1 MTYKE
6 AKKRAKEIVAK
17 MTVEEKASQLLYNS
31 PAIERLGIHEYNWWN
46 EGSHGVARAGTATVF
61 PHAIALG
68 ATFDPDLVGKV
79 GEVISTEA
87 RVKYN
92 QHIGRGDYDIYKG
105 LTFWTPNINIFRDP
119 RWGRGQETFGEDP
132 YLTATLGVALVG
144 GIQGDGEFLK
154 ASACSKHFA
163 AHSGPEGKRH
173 VFDAVVSEKDMRETY
188 LPAFEKTVKAGVSG
202 VMGAY
207 NRTNGEPCCASPRLM
222 KILYDEWGFEGYFTS
237 DCWAL
242 SDFYK
247 ENGHKIVGTRVE
259 AAAMAL
265 KAGCDLNCGSVYEKL
280 MDAYEEDLITEDD
293 ITKAAEDVYTIR
305 VMLGEFEK
313 ERPYADIPYEKL
325 DCREHRELSLRAASE
340 AMVLLKNDGFLPMDN
355 KKRRIAVVGPNA
367 LSLAALEGNYFGHA
381 SEYITAA
388 DGIRRVFDEADIIV
402 EEGSR
407 LTARKMN
414 AVSGFCNQLSD
425 GVAAAAHADVTVL
438 VLGLDKS
445 VEGEETGISDDY
457 TECGDRKQVGL
468 PTVQRELAEAVCDVC
483 RDVIVVIMAGSTI
496 DVGEKVRK
504 HARAIIQAWYPGALG
519 GLALANILAGKTDPS
534 GRLPL
539 TVYKE
544 DHPIPDF
551 EDYSMNGRTYRY
563 IEGEALYPFGYGLSY
578 TSFEYSGAEITHI
591 DAEKL
596 TVKATVKN
604 AGKVDGVEKVQAYA
618 HFSDSRTET
627 PHFQLCAARAIA
639 LGAGESKTVEID
651 IDRYWL
657 SAVLEDGSR
666 VAPDGGITL
675 FIGGHQP
682 DEVSD
687 KLTGYKCEEIKVK

>member
-1 MTYKE
+1 MPF
-6 AKKRAKEIVAK
+6 
-17 MTVEEKASQLLYNS
+17 L
-31 PAIERLGIHEYNWWN
+31 
-46 EGSHGVARAGTATVF
+46 VF
-61 PHAIALG
+61 
-68 ATFDPDLVGKV
+68 
-79 GEVISTEA
+79 
-87 RVKYN
+87 N
-92 QHIGRGDYDIYKG
+92 
-105 LTFWTPNINIFRDP
+105 
-119 RWGRGQETFGEDP
+119 
-132 YLTATLGVALVG
+132 
-144 GIQGDGEFLK
+144 
-154 ASACSKHFA
+154 
-163 AHSGPEGKRH
+163 
-173 VFDAVVSEKDMRETY
+173 
-188 LPAFEKTVKAGVSG
+188 
-202 VMGAY
+202 AY
-207 NRTNGEPCCASPRLM
+207 
-222 KILYDEWGFEGYFTS
+222 TS

-247 ENGHKIVGTRVE
+247 ETGHKIVETRVE

-313 ERPYADIPYEKL
+313 TRPYADIPYEKL

-483 RDVIVVIMAGSTI
+483 RDVVVVIMAGSTI

-519 GLALANILAGKTDPS
+519 GLALANVLAGKANPS

-551 EDYSMNGRTYRY
+551 EDYSMKGRTYRY

-578 TSFEYSGAEITHI
+578 TRFEYSGVEITHV
-591 DAEKL
+591 DGEKL

-618 HFSDSRTET
+618 HFSDSRTAT
-627 PHFQLCAARAIA
+627 PHFQLCAARAVA

-666 VAPDGGITL
+666 VTPDGGITL
-675 FIGGHQP
+675 FVGGHQP

-687 KLTGYKCEEIKVK
+687 KLTGYKCEEIKAK